1 MSKSRRPEDE
11 EDPSRSSGSESWPV
25 VVLDADPER
34 RGRVAA
40 TLRDC
45 AGEIRVVARG
55 EAVPAIETDS
65 AIIVVG
71 LGSQA
76 DDVRLIRALREQGA
90 DVIAYGP
97 AWSGAGIGARCE
109 VLLTGAS
116 CLLDSGEPDFDRQLH
131 TRVLALLR
139 ARRQTRAERHEL
151 SALMARLG
159 IVGRSAVMQALFR
172 WIVRVG
178 VLSDLPV
185 LIAGESGTGKELVA
199 RAIHRLDVKRR
210 DGPFVPLNCGALS
223 PGLAESELF
232 GHKRGA
238 FTGAAGDRPGLFRA
252 ADRGVLFLDEI
263 GDLATALQGKLLRA
277 LQENRILGVGED
289 REVSINVRVIAAT
302 NRDLQRMVDE
312 DRFRLD
318 LYHRLSVLVARVP
331 PLAERREDIGS
342 LVEHFLRKHGPLGN
356 GNVSA
361 RTDFVAALTTL
372 DLPGNVRQLENLV
385 CRALVHGNEQG
396 LLDLEDLPPEVWQQL
411 CRREAGGEAGKAAT
425 PLSSSDWTAILDAHR
440 WSLSSSLQACEKA
453 LLQAALRRSQGNQS
467 KTARLLGVTPRSIYN
482 KVRRHHLDS

>member
-45 AGEIRVVARG
+45 AGDIRVVARG

-139 ARRQTRAERHEL
+139 ARRHEL

-210 DGPFVPLNCGALS
+210 
-223 PGLAESELF
+223 
-232 GHKRGA
+232 
-238 FTGAAGDRPGLFRA
+238 
-252 ADRGVLFLDEI
+252 
-263 GDLATALQGKLLRA
+263 
-277 LQENRILGVGED
+277 
-289 REVSINVRVIAAT
+289 
-302 NRDLQRMVDE
+302 
-312 DRFRLD
+312 
-318 LYHRLSVLVARVP
+318 
-331 PLAERREDIGS
+331 
-342 LVEHFLRKHGPLGN
+342 
-356 GNVSA
+356 
-361 RTDFVAALTTL
+361 
-372 DLPGNVRQLENLV
+372 
-385 CRALVHGNEQG
+385 
-396 LLDLEDLPPEVWQQL
+396 
-411 CRREAGGEAGKAAT
+411 
-425 PLSSSDWTAILDAHR
+425 
-440 WSLSSSLQACEKA
+440 
-453 LLQAALRRSQGNQS
+453 
-467 KTARLLGVTPRSIYN
+467 
-482 KVRRHHLDS
+482 